1 LQIEI
6 LPEKQQKADQIAEM
20 LGVTRRQL
28 HNYVE
33 QWGCPKHGTGRDA
46 FYLWSEVRKWW
57 IDYLLKINA
66 PPAPTA
72 EKLDL
77 VEAQARKADIDAK
90 RGEIK
95 LARERREVVS
105 IADVVAVVSQAN
117 SNVRTRILQIPDK
130 LTPKIVSLGADKKR
144 IKAVLKAEVLEALDE
159 LANPA
164 EVAQA

>member
-1 LQIEI
+1 MAS
-6 LPEKQQKADQIAEM
+6 PY
-20 LGVTRRQL
+20 R
-28 HNYVE
+28 
-33 QWGCPKHGTGRDA
+33 
-46 FYLWSEVRKWW
+46 
-57 IDYLLKINA
+57 
-66 PPAPTA
+66 PAN
-72 EKLDL
+72 
-77 VEAQARKADIDAK
+77 
-90 RGEIK
+90 
-95 LARERREVVS
+95 S